1 MLFKKLVCAAN
12 RRVQCTF
19 CAPVQ
24 PLIYA
29 KLLADHE
36 PYCPVSALVYSFDGL
51 ILGE

>member
-12 RRVQCTF
+12 RSGQWTF

-29 KLLADHE
+29 KLLADQSLIAL
-36 PYCPVSALVYSFDGL
+36 VSTLVYSFDEL